1 MNSKNIQIIINISI
15 IILEIIGFILVIQDY
30 GIYNLEYYTED
41 SNFLLLLSSILILIY
56 LTTNKG
62 LPSWLKSFR
71 FIAVVSTTLTFIIV
85 LTVLSWASDMGL
97 YTLLFYRGLF
107 YHHTI
112 CPILAIISFSLI
124 EKYDNLKAI
133 QGTYFTII
141 YALILIPLNIL
152 KIVNGPY
159 PFLRVYEQPI
169 LQSVFWI
176 VIIFAIV
183 YLIALILKKVNG
195 KVII

>member
-1 MNSKNIQIIINISI
+1 M
-15 IILEIIGFILVIQDY
+15 EIIGFILVIQDY
-30 GIYNLEYYTED
+30 GIYNLEYYIEL
-41 SNFLLLLSSILILIY
+41 SKFLLLLSSILILIY
-56 LTTNKG
+56 LTTNKE

-85 LTVLSWASDMGL
+85 LTVLSWASEMGL

-159 PFLRVYEQPI
+159 PFLRVYEQPF
-169 LQSVFWI
+169 LQSIFWI
-176 VIIFAIV
+176 IIIFAIG
-183 YLIALILKKVNG
+183 YLIAFILKKVNG